1 MCLASAV
8 LHINSDEL
16 RYSTFGLVKEELSMK
31 FIKLMLV
38 AFLVNTWSLIAYAD
52 AAPPC
57 EKVVSVIGAGFPKDS
72 KQITAYKPTC
82 EGRYGKKQTLVY
94 AYKQKSND
102 TPLYSTEE
110 RREEYA
116 RMMGKIFSSSSCD
129 AAEFKEL
136 LKYFNVKFV
145 MMFDTTDKKY
155 LATTID
161 AETCKAVQKQGVDMG
176 AKLTT
181 ELCPF
186 TANQLNKKMPQKVDE
201 ITIRQSVECRNGFSK
216 EVALKFN
223 DEVISDKSPQEWR
236 SALQKNMDVIQSLK
250 NQYCSTASLKTFLKM
265 ADLVI
270 VYKVRG
276 EQVAEIILLESDC
289 AN

>member
-1 MCLASAV
+1 MKLLKLIFIAIAVNAWCL
-8 LHINSDEL
+8 L
-16 RYSTFGLVKEELSMK
+16 
-31 FIKLMLV
+31 
-38 AFLVNTWSLIAYAD
+38 AYAD
-52 AAPPC
+52 VAPPC
-57 EKVVSVIGAGFPKDS
+57 EKVVAAIGEGFPKDS

-82 EGRYGKKQTLVY
+82 EGKYGKKQTLVF

-110 RREEYA
+110 RREDYA
-116 RMMGKIFSSSSCD
+116 RLMGKTFSSSACD
-129 AAEFKEL
+129 AAEFKEM

-145 MMFDTTDKKY
+145 MMFDTSDKKY

-161 AETCKAVQKQGVDMG
+161 AETCKTVQKKGVDMG
-176 AKLTT
+176 VKLTT
-181 ELCPF
+181 ELCPM
-186 TANQLNKKMPQKVDE
+186 TANQLNKKMPQKIDE
-201 ITIRQSVECRNGFSK
+201 ITVRKSVECRKGISK

-223 DEVISDKSPQEWR
+223 DEVTSDKSPQEWK
-236 SALQKNMDVIQSLK
+236 SALQKNNEAVQSLK

-270 VYKVRG
+270 VYKVQG
-276 EQVAEIILLESDC
+276 EQVAEIILVESDC